1 MKKVQQQR
9 TETVRLV
16 VTKRKMEI
24 KLVYGYELKDEV
36 KSLFTEYTDFL
47 VSGDVEFKKYLEI
60 QKYDHE
66 VENLEEKYGLP
77 YGRLYVAYFENQIA
91 GCIALRKLNDEQCE
105 MKRLYVKPQFR
116 NKGIA
121 KNLVDK
127 VIVDAKEIGYSSM
140 LLDTLPFLTT
150 AIEMYKKIGFYEIGC
165 YNDSPLD
172 NTIYMKL
179 DL

>member
-1 MKKVQQQR
+1 MSI
-9 TETVRLV
+9 
-16 VTKRKMEI
+16 EI
-24 KLVYGYELKDEV
+24 VYGYELRDEV
-36 KSLFTEYTDFL
+36 KALFTEYTDFL
-47 VSGDVEFKKYLEI
+47 VSGDNEFRKYLEI

-77 YGRLYVAYFENQIA
+77 FGRLYVAYFEDEIA
-91 GCIALRKLNDEQCE
+91 GCIALRKLNDSQCE

-121 KNLVDK
+121 KFLVEM
-127 VIVDAKEIGYSSM
+127 IISDAKEIGYDSM
-140 LLDTLPFLTT
+140 LLETLPFLTT
-150 AIEMYKKIGFYEIGC
+150 TIEMYKKIGFYEIGC

-179 DL
+179 DLKDK

>member
-1 MKKVQQQR
+1 MDV
-9 TETVRLV
+9 
-16 VTKRKMEI
+16 

-36 KSLFTEYTDFL
+36 KTLFAEYTDFL
-47 VSGDVEFKKYLEI
+47 VKGDKEFKKYLEI

-66 VENLEEKYGLP
+66 LENLEEKYGLP
-77 YGRLYVAYFENQIA
+77 NGRLYVAYFENQIA
-91 GCIALRKLNDEQCE
+91 GCIALRKLNDTQCE
-105 MKRLYVKPQFR
+105 MKRLYVKHQFR

-121 KNLVDK
+121 SLLVEK
-127 VIVDAKEIGYSSM
+127 IISDAKEIGYSNM

-150 AIEMYKKIGFYEIGC
+150 AIEMYKRLGFYEIEC

>member
-1 MKKVQQQR
+1 MKKVRQQK
-9 TETVRLV
+9 TETARLV
-16 VTKRKMEI
+16 VTKHKMDVKI
-24 KLVYGYELKDEV
+24 VYGYELREEV
-36 KSLFTEYTDFL
+36 KYLFAEYTDFL
-47 VSGDVEFKKYLEI
+47 ISGDSEFSKYLEI
-60 QKYDHE
+60 QKYNHE

-77 YGRLYVAYFENQIA
+77 CGRLYVAYFENQIA
-91 GCIALRKLNDEQCE
+91 GCIALRRISDAQCE

-121 KNLVDK
+121 RSLVK
-127 VIVDAKEIGYSSM
+127 KIIVDAKEIGYSSM

-150 AIEMYKKIGFYEIGC
+150 AIEMYKKIGFYVIGC

-179 DL
+179 EL

>member
-1 MKKVQQQR
+1 MDV
-9 TETVRLV
+9 
-16 VTKRKMEI
+16 

-47 VSGDVEFKKYLEI
+47 VSGDSEFKKYLEI

-66 VENLEEKYGLP
+66 IENLEEKYGLP
-77 YGRLYVAYFENQIA
+77 YGRLYVAYFENCVA
-91 GCIALRKLNDEQCE
+91 GCIALRKLSDTQCE
-105 MKRLYVKPQFR
+105 MKRLYVKHQFR

-121 KNLVDK
+121 SLLVEK
-127 VIVDAKEIGYSSM
+127 VISDAKEIGYTSM

-150 AIEMYKKIGFYEIGC
+150 AIKMYEKIGFYEIEC

>member
-1 MKKVQQQR
+1 MDVK
-9 TETVRLV
+9 
-16 VTKRKMEI
+16 I
-24 KLVYGYELKDEV
+24 VYGYELKDEV

-47 VSGDVEFKKYLEI
+47 VNGDKEFKKYLEI

-77 YGRLYVAYFENQIA
+77 QGRLYVAYSENKVV
-91 GCIALRKLNDEQCE
+91 GCIALRPLNDRQCE
-105 MKRLYVKPQFR
+105 MKRLYVRPEFR
-116 NKGIA
+116 NNGIA
-121 KNLVDK
+121 KMLVEK
-127 VIVDAKEIGYSSM
+127 VVSDAKGIGYSEM
-140 LLDTLPFLTT
+140 LLDTLPFLQV
-150 AIEMYKKIGFYEIGC
+150 AIEMYKKMGFYEIDC

>member
-1 MKKVQQQR
+1 MN
-9 TETVRLV
+9 
-16 VTKRKMEI
+16 I
-24 KLVYGYELKDEV
+24 KIVFGYELKNEI
-36 KSLFTEYTDFL
+36 KELFTEYTDFL
-47 VSGDVEFKKYLEI
+47 VSGDSEFKKYLEI

-77 YGRLYVAYFENQIA
+77 NGRLYVAYFENMVA
-91 GCIALRKLNDEQCE
+91 GCIALRKLNDTQCE

-116 NKGIA
+116 NRGIA
-121 KNLVDK
+121 KSLVEK
-127 VIVDAKEIGYSSM
+127 IISDAQEIGYSSM
-140 LLDTLPFLTT
+140 LLDTLPFLQT
-150 AIEMYKKIGFYEIGC
+150 AIRMYMKMGFYEIEC

>member
-1 MKKVQQQR
+1 
-9 TETVRLV
+9 
-16 VTKRKMEI
+16 MEI

-121 KNLVDK
+121 KILVDK

>member
-16 VTKRKMEI
+16 GIKRKMEI

-121 KNLVDK
+121 KILVDK

>member
-1 MKKVQQQR
+1 MKKVQQQK
-9 TETVRLV
+9 TEMVRLV
-16 VTKRKMEI
+16 VTKHKMSI

-36 KSLFTEYTDFL
+36 KDLFAEYTEFL
-47 VSGDVEFKKYLEI
+47 ISGDNGFKKYLEI

-66 VENLEEKYGLP
+66 IGNLEEKYGLP
-77 YGRLYVAYFENQIA
+77 YGRLYVAYFENNIA
-91 GCIALRKLNDEQCE
+91 GCIALRKLNDSQCE
-105 MKRLYVKPQFR
+105 MKRLYVRPQFR

-121 KNLVDK
+121 KTLVEK
-127 VIVDAKEIGYSSM
+127 IISDAKETGYNNM

-150 AIEMYKKIGFYEIGC
+150 AIEMYKKIGFYETGC

-172 NTIYMKL
+172 STIYMKL

>member
-121 KNLVDK
+121 KILVDK

>member
-1 MKKVQQQR
+1 MS
-9 TETVRLV
+9 
-16 VTKRKMEI
+16 I
-24 KLVYGYELKDEV
+24 DIVYGYELKAEV
-36 KSLFTEYTDFL
+36 KALFTEYTDFL
-47 VSGDVEFKKYLEI
+47 VSGDNEFRKYLEI

-77 YGRLYVAYFENQIA
+77 FGRLYVAYFEDEIA
-91 GCIALRKLNDEQCE
+91 GCIALRKLNDSQCE

-121 KNLVDK
+121 KFLVEMIVSDAK
-127 VIVDAKEIGYSSM
+127 VIGYDSM

-179 DL
+179 DLKDK

>member
-1 MKKVQQQR
+1 MRRVQQQR

-16 VTKRKMEI
+16 VTRHKMNI
-24 KLVYGYELKDEV
+24 KIVFGYELKNEI
-36 KSLFTEYTDFL
+36 KELFTEYTDFL
-47 VSGDVEFKKYLEI
+47 VSGDSEFKKYLEI

-77 YGRLYVAYFENQIA
+77 KGRLYVAYFENKAA
-91 GCIALRKLNDEQCE
+91 GCIALRSLNDTQCE
-105 MKRLYVKPQFR
+105 MKRLYVRPEFR
-116 NKGIA
+116 GKGIA
-121 KNLVDK
+121 KILTEK
-127 VIVDAKEIGYSSM
+127 IISDAKEIGYSSM

-150 AIEMYKKIGFYEIGC
+150 AIEMYKKIGFYEIEC